1 MNCGVLAV
9 VSDPGLRDEI
19 DRIVAAA
26 GLRVIHQPVTD
37 AVDRK
42 AWTAAAAV
50 IVDAPAVA
58 GLTERALPRRAG
70 TFLVCG
76 TEPDGPGYAAAVAVG
91 AQLLVQ
97 LPAAA
102 TTLLR
107 ALADAGRTPATS
119 EGRVLTVL
127 SAHGGA
133 GGSVFAAALAL
144 RSGDALLVDLDPF
157 GGGIDRMLGIRSPG
171 PRWADI
177 AVAHGGLDF
186 PSLRQVLPRVGGI
199 SVLASGPE
207 APGSAAVEAVL
218 DAGRRGGTTVVCDA
232 VRTPGPSD
240 IAVAGADLAVLC
252 AQATL
257 RGAAAGAVTAG
268 QLRRANP
275 NAGLV
280 VRGPAPGGL
289 RAADIA
295 GEVGLPLLGA
305 MRPQPQLAEQLERG
319 GLQLAG
325 RSPLARGADQVLRT
339 LARAV
344 ASGRVA

>member
-26 GLRVIHQPVTD
+26 GLRVIHQPATD

-97 LPAAA
+97 LPASA

-186 PSLRQVLPRVGGI
+186 PSLRQVLPRVGGV

-240 IAVAGADLAVLC
+240 IAVAGADLAVLWC
-252 AQATL
+252 AP
-257 RGAAAGAVTAG
+257 
-268 QLRRANP
+268 RRSN
-275 NAGLV
+275 GRRCGKRHR
-280 VRGPAPGGL
+280 VR
-289 RAADIA
+289 
-295 GEVGLPLLGA
+295 
-305 MRPQPQLAEQLERG
+305 
-319 GLQLAG
+319 
-325 RSPLARGADQVLRT
+325 
-339 LARAV
+339 
-344 ASGRVA
+344 